1 MSLQNT
7 KSILDAIGEV
17 IQHDSR
23 IISTLKKV
31 VDNIIR
37 DPEEMKYRSLP
48 LSNKLVIERILQAE
62 GAVELLSSI
71 GFVQQ
76 YVEDSDTEY
85 FVLHDEDV
93 DMPVLKYAS
102 EMLERLSNQTT
113 TATASSSSASS
124 TSSDEEYNK
133 RMVEVK
139 ARQEMIKKKLEED
152 AFRKELNKKRLM
164 EQQMNLRDQG
174 TYISASTLA
183 NNGFRTPGSRASNIK
198 GYKDIG
204 VDLNCKSG

>member
-1 MSLQNT
+1 M
-7 KSILDAIGEV
+7 DAIGEV
-17 IQHDSR
+17 IQHDSKAV
-23 IISTLKKV
+23 STLKKV

-48 LSNKLVIERILQAE
+48 LSNKLVIERILQVD

-71 GFVQQ
+71 GFTQQ
-76 YVEDSDTEY
+76 YIEGSDVEY
-85 FVLHDEDV
+85 FVLNDEDV
-93 DMPVLKYAS
+93 DLPVLKYAS
-102 EMLERLSNQTT
+102 EMLDRLSNQTT
-113 TATASSSSASS
+113 TSSSLASSSTTTNNSS
-124 TSSDEEYNK
+124 TNASSDEEYNK
-133 RMVEVK
+133 RMAEAK

-164 EQQMNLRDQG
+164 EQQTNLRDQRG
-174 TYISASTLA
+174 YISASTLA

-204 VDLNCKSG
+204 VDLNCRSG